1 MPASCV
7 SSVGE
12 WVLKSTASADWATRL
27 NLALVFHFLMYCSR
41 TAGRGRGG
49 EGRGGG
55 GEREGRGGEGREGI
69 EVRTPADVQW
79 VEGRN
84 M

>member
-7 SSVGE
+7 SSLGE

-49 EGRGGG
+49 EGEGEGRGGRG
-55 GEREGRGGEGREGI
+55 GGEGRE
-69 EVRTPADVQW
+69 ERYT
-79 VEGRN
+79 R
-84 M
+84 